1 MSYGKSLFKYYG
13 WLLKHFGWKL
23 WTENEILKFQNF
35 EISIWN
41 YQSLVFKLFFE
52 LLATM
57 KCLFLTLQDFLK
69 EKDSKVKS
77 ERKLWQKLLL
87 QVCNKKFV

>member
-1 MSYGKSLFKYYG
+1 MTIET
-13 WLLKHFGWKL
+13 L
-23 WTENEILKFQNF
+23 WMKIIKTENEILKFQNF
-35 EISIWN
+35 EISLWN
-41 YQSLVFKLFFE
+41 YQSLVFKIFFE